1 MEDKTTAAAGP
12 DWAEEVR
19 AGAGALRRSGA
30 GGRAPL
36 DRAAWKE
43 LAGLGVAGLC
53 LPERHGGRGAGAVD
67 TARGLEALSAGYG
80 DTGTAFAVAAH
91 LLAGA
96 VPLRDFGGTA
106 GPLASLL
113 PGVASG
119 DVILANAMTE
129 EASGSDIG
137 AITTTAVRDG
147 DSYVIDGDKSFV
159 SNAPIA
165 HVVVVYAVT
174 DPDGGPFRTSA
185 FAVPADT
192 PGLTVGPAHPKS
204 GLKGCPS
211 AAVGLRGC
219 RVPAS
224 LRIGFEGQGAAL
236 FQHAMA
242 WERACLPAVL
252 LGMMDAQVRDAAE
265 HARRRHR
272 FGRPLA
278 EFQAVSHRVVDLHQ
292 RAEAARLMLHRA
304 CAALDGGEDDAVWRA
319 SSAKLAVTE
328 AALENSVQAL
338 RLYGAAGLLEGGG
351 PLRDLLDA
359 LHGPVF
365 SGTSDIQRE
374 IIARGLG
381 L

>member
-1 MEDKTTAAAGP
+1 MEEKTSAGAGP
-12 DWAEEVR
+12 AWAEEIR
-19 AGAGALRRSGA
+19 AGAGRLRRSGPDE
-30 GGRAPL
+30 RAPL
-36 DRAAWKE
+36 DRTDWKA
-43 LAGLGVAGLC
+43 LAGLGVTGLC
-53 LPERHGGRGAGAVD
+53 LPERHGGRGAGALD
-67 TARGLEALSAGYG
+67 TAHGLEALSAGCG

-96 VPLRDFGGTA
+96 VPLRDFGGGT

-129 EASGSDIG
+129 EGSGSDVG
-137 AITTTAVRDG
+137 AITTAAVRDG
-147 DSYVIDGDKSFV
+147 DSYVIDGAKSFV

-165 HVVVVYAVT
+165 HVVIVYAVT
-174 DPDGGPFRTSA
+174 DPGGGPFRTSA

-192 PGLTVGPAHPKS
+192 AGLSIGPVHHKS
-204 GLKGCPS
+204 GLRSCPS
-211 AAVGLRGC
+211 AAVEFRGC

-252 LGMMDAQVRDAAE
+252 LGMMDAQVRDAAA
-265 HARRRHR
+265 HARRLHR
-272 FGRPLA
+272 FGRPLSD
-278 EFQAVSHRVVDLHQ
+278 FQAVSHRVVGLHQ
-292 RAEAARLMLHRA
+292 RTESARLMLQRA

-328 AALENSVQAL
+328 AALENSLEAL
-338 RLYGAAGLLEGGG
+338 RLYGASGLREGGD
-351 PLRDLLDA
+351 PLRSLLDA